1 MKCWIKFVLPVAMAL
16 CVFLGS
22 SFYSQASDAQGIS
35 AQMTDYSSCI
45 TECPGLEDAII
56 KTCGNTYYY
65 FGSCYNGSIILYVS
79 PSPISVYGV
88 PSGGSGKIS
97 ISAHG
102 LHIFNI
108 TTDYSSYKVTYSSSG
123 SVGVG
128 ASFDM
133 PTGFSNHDVYDK
145 DSGEL
150 FFHHPSPFQRVV
162 QTQDWT
168 AVMTEIIII
177 LPLLILS
184 LTFLIGLRK
193 GLRFVSS
200 YLHRA

>member
-1 MKCWIKFVLPVAMAL
+1 MKCWIRYVLPLVMAL
-16 CVFLGS
+16 CLFLGS
-22 SFYSQASDAQGIS
+22 IFYSQASDAQETSGNTI
-35 AQMTDYSSCI
+35 DYSACI
-45 TECPGLEDAII
+45 TECPRLEDAII

-133 PTGFSNHDVYDK
+133 PTGFSNHDVYD

-162 QTQDWT
+162 RIQDWA
-168 AVMTEIIII
+168 AVMTEIIMI

-184 LTFLIGLRK
+184 LTSLLALRK
-193 GLRFVSS
+193 GLKFISS
-200 YLHRA
+200 FLRQA